1 MVRLA
6 RARQGK
12 VSARVSAARLFA
24 RARGRDH
31 QRRAH
36 KQILQLPPADV
47 VEDLVQRVAAPEVH
61 HVQRIIKAVAS
72 ADDSDIAPHRAA
84 EARADIDEVEFALIA
99 RTNVTD
105 HANVATQTAA
115 GDGGDAGTPS
125 KHQPLKQRVRRQSV
139 GAMKAVARGFSA
151 AKKPR
156 NVGPSVEVGPN
167 AADGVVRGGHDRD
180 RRDARIN
187 AVARE
192 QLEEPG
198 EARLESHAAHCARV
212 KKHIGVLRLREMVD
226 DAAADDVARRKLG
239 ERMTAFHKSTA
250 RLVDEVRALATN
262 CLADERTRRARH
274 IQRRRVKLHELEV
287 GNRSP
292 RSPSHGDSVASSDAR
307 IGRLAPKLA
316 DAARRQ
322 HSRARPD
329 DLQTVLGMVGNR
341 TEHWIDPTAHRARS
355 EEIQGETTVEEAN
368 ARMGATSSKQ
378 SAGKFAAGRV
388 AVGVHDAPT
397 IVTAFARERQF
408 TRGVAIK
415 AHAHGDEILNL
426 ARPLFNERAHGI
438 DVAQACA
445 CGKGV
450 GDVLGNRVVA
460 GKHRSN
466 SALRPRGVGL
476 L

>member
-1 MVRLA
+1 M
-6 RARQGK
+6 
-12 VSARVSAARLFA
+12 SPARLFA
-24 RARGRDH
+24 RTRGRGH
-31 QRRAH
+31 QRRAG
-36 KQILQLPPADV
+36 KQILQFPPADV
-47 VEDLVQRVAAPEVH
+47 VEDLVQRVAAPEVD
-61 HVQRIIKAVAS
+61 HVQRIIKAVAG

-99 RTNVTD
+99 RTNVAD
-105 HANVATQTAA
+105 DANVATQTAA

-125 KHQPLKQRVRRQSV
+125 KHQTLEQRVRRETV

-156 NVGPSVEVGPN
+156 NARPSVEVGPN
-167 AADGVVRGGHDRD
+167 AADGVVRGGHHRD
-180 RRDARIN
+180 RRDARID

-192 QLEEPG
+192 QFKEPG
-198 EARLESHAAHCARV
+198 EARLESHAAHRARV

-239 ERMTAFHKSTA
+239 ERMTAFHESTA

-262 CLADERTRRARH
+262 CLADERAPRARD
-274 IQRRRVKLHELEV
+274 IQRRRMKLHELEV
-287 GNRSP
+287 GDRGP
-292 RSPSHGDSVASSDAR
+292 RSPSHGDSVAGGDTR
-307 IGRLAPKLA
+307 VGRLAPKLTE
-316 DAARRQ
+316 AARRQ

-329 DLQTVLGMVGNR
+329 GLQSVLGMVCDC
-341 TEHWIDPTAHRARS
+341 TEHWIDPTTHRARS
-355 EEIQGETTVEEAN
+355 KEIQGETTVEEAN
-368 ARMGATSSKQ
+368 ARMGATSSEQ
-378 SAGKFAAGRV
+378 GAGKFAAGRV

-397 IVTAFARERQF
+397 IVTTFARQRQF

-415 AHAHGDEILNL
+415 AHAQGDEILHL
-426 ARPLFNERAHGI
+426 ARPLFDQRAHSI